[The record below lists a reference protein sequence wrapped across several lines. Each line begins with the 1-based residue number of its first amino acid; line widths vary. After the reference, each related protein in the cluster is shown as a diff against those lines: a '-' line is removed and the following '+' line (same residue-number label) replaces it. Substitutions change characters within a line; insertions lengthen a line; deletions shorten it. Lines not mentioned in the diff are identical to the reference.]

1 MQVGVMQQVRTPSV
15 KHGEKAELGAQVLG
29 ISGDGE

>member
-1 MQVGVMQQVRTPSV
+1 MQMGMMEQILAPSV
-15 KHGEKAELGAQVLG
+15 KYGEKADRGAQVLG